1 MENIPS
7 RLTGKPS
14 WLITRLSTHA
24 HRLSTDAFAQ
34 AGARGYHFRILAA
47 LDEFGQAS
55 QADIGRR
62 TDMDRSDVVAALNEL
77 ADHGF
82 IERSLDPDDRRRNLV
97 SITKAGER
105 QLSQLDQDLDA
116 AQDELLEPLS
126 KQERRDLTALLT
138 RLLEHHR

>member
-14 WLITRLSTHA
+14 WLITRLSAHA

-82 IERSLDPDDRRRNLV
+82 IERSPDPDDRRRNLV
-97 SITKAGER
+97 SITRAGIR
-105 QLSQLDQDLDA
+105 QLSRLDRELDA
-116 AQDELLEPLS
+116 AQDTLLEPLS